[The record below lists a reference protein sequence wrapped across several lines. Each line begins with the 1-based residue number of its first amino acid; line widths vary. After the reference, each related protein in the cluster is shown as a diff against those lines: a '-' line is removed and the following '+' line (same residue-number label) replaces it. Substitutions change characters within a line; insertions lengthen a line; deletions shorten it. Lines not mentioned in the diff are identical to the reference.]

1 MNNFNWDKFFLN
13 NYGTPKIKLV
23 EGEGVVVKDSQGNIY
38 LDFLSGI
45 AVNSLG
51 HAHPVI
57 VEAVNKQIS
66 QLSHTSNFYANK
78 PALDLAEKLIE
89 ISGLDAKVFFCNSGA
104 EANEAALK
112 LTRRTG
118 KKKLLSAN
126 GSFHGRTI
134 GALSIT
140 GQSAK
145 QKPFKPLLCGIK
157 FIDINTKSAV
167 RKIKRNTA
175 AIFLE
180 SIQGEGGVVPCSDE
194 FLTNIRQKSL
204 KTKTLMIMDEVQ
216 TGMGRTGDWF
226 GYEQSKIKPDV
237 ITLAKGLGAG
247 LPMGALLVAGDAKDL
262 FEPGQ
267 HGSTFGGNPVVASA
281 ALAIIRFIEKEN
293 LLINVSNMGKLL
305 GDLLGQVQGV
315 KEVRGRGLLLGV
327 CLDNLSAKDVEAE
340 CKNLGLLINAVT
352 ENTLRIAPAFIVNI
366 EQVQRC
372 AEIIEDAIKNVSKL
386 VQKNEIR

>member
-13 NYGTPKIKLV
+13 NYGTPKIELV

-57 VEAVNKQIS
+57 IEAVNKQIS

-140 GQSAK
+140 GQLAK
-145 QKPFKPLLCGIK
+145 QKPFKPLLSGIK

-281 ALAIIRFIEKEN
+281 ALATIKFIEKEN
-293 LLINVSNMGKLL
+293 LLMNVVNMGKLL
-305 GDLLGQVQGV
+305 GELLGQVQGV

-352 ENTLRIAPAFIVNI
+352 DDTLRIAPAFIVNI

-386 VQKNEIR
+386 VQQK

>member
-1 MNNFNWDKFFLN
+1 MTDFNWNKFFLN
-13 NYGTPKIKLV
+13 NYGTPKIELV

-57 VEAVNKQIS
+57 IEAVNKQIA

-89 ISGLDAKVFFCNSGA
+89 ISGLDARVFFCNSGA

-118 KKKLLSAN
+118 KKKLISAN

-140 GQSAK
+140 GQLAK
-145 QKPFKPLLCGIK
+145 QEPFKPLLSGIK
-157 FIDINTKSAV
+157 FIDINTSSAV
-167 RKIKRNTA
+167 RKIKKNTA

-180 SIQGEGGVVPCSDE
+180 SIQGEGGVVACTDQ
-194 FLTNIRQKSL
+194 FLTSIRQKTL
-204 KTKTLMIMDEVQ
+204 RTKTLMIMDEVQ
-216 TGMGRTGDWF
+216 TGMGRTGHWF

-281 ALAIIRFIEKEN
+281 ALATIKFIEKEN
-293 LLINVSNMGKLL
+293 LLINVANMGNLL
-305 GDLLGQVQGV
+305 KELLGQIQGV

-340 CKNLGLLINAVT
+340 CQNLGLLINAVT
-352 ENTLRIAPAFIVNI
+352 EDTLRIAPAFIVNI

-372 AEIIEDAIKNVSKL
+372 AEIIEDAIKNVSKP
-386 VQKNEIR
+386 VKH

>member
-13 NYGTPKIKLV
+13 NYGTPKIELV

-66 QLSHTSNFYANK
+66 QISHTSNFYANK
-78 PALDLAEKLIE
+78 PALDLAERLIE

-134 GALSIT
+134 GSLSIT
-140 GQSAK
+140 GQLAK
-145 QKPFKPLLCGIK
+145 QKPFKPLLSGIK

-194 FLTNIRQKSL
+194 FLTNIRQKTL

-247 LPMGALLVAGDAKDL
+247 LPMGALLVAGDVKDL

-281 ALAIIRFIEKEN
+281 ALATIKFIEKEN
-293 LLINVSNMGKLL
+293 LLMNVANMGKLL
-305 GDLLGQVQGV
+305 GELLAQVQGV

-352 ENTLRIAPAFIVNI
+352 EETLRIAPAFIVNI

-386 VQKNEIR
+386 VQQK

>member
-13 NYGTPKIKLV
+13 NYGTPKIELV

-140 GQSAK
+140 GQLAK
-145 QKPFKPLLCGIK
+145 QKPFKPLLSGIK

-194 FLTNIRQKSL
+194 FLTNIRQKTL

-216 TGMGRTGDWF
+216 TGMGRTGNWF

-281 ALAIIRFIEKEN
+281 ALATIKFIEKEN
-293 LLINVSNMGKLL
+293 LLMNVANMGKLL
-305 GDLLGQVQGV
+305 GELLGQVQGV

-352 ENTLRIAPAFIVNI
+352 EDTLRIAPAFIVNI

-386 VQKNEIR
+386 VQQK

>member
-13 NYGTPKIKLV
+13 NYGTPKIELV

-140 GQSAK
+140 GQLAK
-145 QKPFKPLLCGIK
+145 QKPFKPLLSGIK

-194 FLTNIRQKSL
+194 FLTNIRQKTL

-281 ALAIIRFIEKEN
+281 ALATIKFIEKEN
-293 LLINVSNMGKLL
+293 LLMNVTNMGKLL
-305 GDLLGQVQGV
+305 GELLGQVQGV

-340 CKNLGLLINAVT
+340 CKNLGLLLNAVT
-352 ENTLRIAPAFIVNI
+352 EETLRIAPAFIVNI

-386 VQKNEIR
+386 VQQK

>member
-13 NYGTPKIKLV
+13 NYGTPKIELV

-57 VEAVNKQIS
+57 IEAVNKQIS

-140 GQSAK
+140 GQLAK
-145 QKPFKPLLCGIK
+145 QKPFKPLLSGIK

-180 SIQGEGGVVPCSDE
+180 SIQGEGGVVPCSNE

-281 ALAIIRFIEKEN
+281 ALATIKFIEKEN
-293 LLINVSNMGKLL
+293 LLMNVVNMGKLL
-305 GDLLGQVQGV
+305 GELLGQVQGV

-352 ENTLRIAPAFIVNI
+352 DDTLRIAPAFIVNI

-386 VQKNEIR
+386 VQQK